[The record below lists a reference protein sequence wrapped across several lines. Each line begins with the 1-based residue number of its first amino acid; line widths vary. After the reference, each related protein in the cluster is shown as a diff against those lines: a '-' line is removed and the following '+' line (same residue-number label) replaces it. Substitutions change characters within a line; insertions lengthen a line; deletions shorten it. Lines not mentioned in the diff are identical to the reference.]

1 MKFTNEQVCEILDRL
16 AAEYPQAACA
26 LDHKDVWQL
35 LVCVTL
41 SAQTTD
47 VSVNKVSP
55 ALFQKYPTVQA
66 LADAD
71 PHDVEEI
78 IHTIGMYRTKSRNIV
93 SQAGMIVDMFG
104 GVVPEDDEE
113 LQKLPGVGVKTA
125 NVVMADGF
133 GHQRIAVDTHVFR
146 VSNRIGLV
154 KAGDVT
160 KTEAGLKKCL
170 PGDRLT
176 EAHHEMIFH
185 GRSCCTARNPQC
197 AQCCLSDICQK
208 AGLPKGKK

>member
-16 AAEYPQAACA
+16 AAEYPEATCA

-55 ALFQKYPTVQA
+55 ALFRKYPTVQA

-78 IHTIGMYRTKSRNIV
+78 IHTIGMYRTKSKNIV
-93 SQAGMIVDMFG
+93 SQAGMLVDMFG
-104 GVVPEDDEE
+104 GIVPEDDEE

-154 KAGDVT
+154 KAGDVA

-170 PGDRLT
+170 PHDRLT

-185 GRSCCTARNPQC
+185 GRNCCTARNPKC
-197 AQCCLSDICQK
+197 AECCLSDICK
-208 AGLPKGKK
+208 KTGIPKGKK